1 MLHLETVS
9 TELFDSLNKLMNCPV
24 FSNFRLVGGTGLSL
38 LLGHRVSIDIDL
50 FTDIEY
56 GTLDTHEIS
65 KSLQKIFPYIDGLE
79 KLNKRNIGYTLYCG
93 KDKDNAI
100 KLDLYYTDKFCFK
113 PTIIDNIR
121 IADIRDIAAMKIIA
135 INNSNRKKDY
145 WDIYE
150 LMNHYSLS
158 QMIGFAEQ
166 RSPFEIER
174 KDLLN
179 KLRNIPVSEIDN
191 IPIKALKDHYW
202 EFIVEDIEEEAR
214 AILNND

>member
-1 MLHLETVS
+1 MLHIETVS
-9 TELFDSLNKLMNCPV
+9 AELFDSLNKLMNSPA

-38 LLGHRVSIDIDL
+38 LLGHRISIDIDL

-56 GTLDTHEIS
+56 GTLDTQEIS
-65 KSLQKIFPYIDGLE
+65 KSLQQIFSYIDGLE
-79 KLNKRNIGYTLYCG
+79 KLDQRNIGYTLYCG
-93 KDKDNAI
+93 KDRDNAI
-100 KLDLYYTDKFCFK
+100 KIDLYYTDKFCFK

-158 QMIGFAEQ
+158 QMIHFAEQ
-166 RSPFEIER
+166 RSPYEIGR
-174 KDLLN
+174 KNILN
-179 KLRNIPVSEIDN
+179 KLSNIPISEIDN
-191 IPIKALKDHYW
+191 IPIKTLKEYYW
-202 EFIVEDIEEEAR
+202 EFIIEDIEYEAKI
-214 AILNND
+214 ILNNE